1 MPADSARWQPDSGA
15 LGMDKESGNF
25 GLIVGSLFA
34 MAAVILIFSG
44 GEFSGKK
51 TIGGDQD
58 LPPIATP
65 NPN

>member
-34 MAAVILIFSG
+34 MAAVI
-44 GEFSGKK
+44 
-51 TIGGDQD
+51 
-58 LPPIATP
+58 
-65 NPN
+65 